1 MRLPIIVSAALL
13 TSVSLNAPVMSQLPT
28 QEAQSPAIANNLNFD
43 QLIINRRLWNQQN
56 IHSYRYTLSR
66 SCFCV
71 EEARSPVVIEV
82 RNGITT
88 SITSADTGMPV
99 NREYFQKYDT
109 VLKLFLLIRDAIAR
123 GASNLSVQYDPILG
137 YPTQINIDYD
147 SLIAD
152 EEEYLTIENF
162 EKIN

>member
-1 MRLPIIVSAALL
+1 MRLPIIVSVALL
-13 TSVSLNAPVMSQLPT
+13 TSVSLSTPVMSQLPV
-28 QEAQSPAIANNLNFD
+28 QVVQLPAIANLNFD

-56 IHSYRYTLSR
+56 IYSYRYTLSR
-66 SCFCV
+66 SCFCIP
-71 EEARSPVVIEV
+71 EARGPVVIEV
-82 RNGITT
+82 RNGIAT
-88 SITSADTGMPV
+88 SITSVDTGMPV

-109 VLKLFLLIRDAIAR
+109 IPQLFVLIRDAIAR

-147 SLIAD
+147 SQIAD
-152 EEEYLTIENF
+152 EEEYLTIESF